1 MSQTEQPTET
11 IDLSELPDSGTPRR
25 RRRHWLVVGLLV
37 LVLAVAY
44 GALVWWT
51 GDRVANGTTVAGI
64 DVGGQTETEARAT
77 LEEQLPAVAAAPVEV
92 RVGGTEATLDP
103 QDAGLG
109 VDIADTVDRLTG
121 YTANP
126 ATILARLTGGD
137 EVRPTV
143 TTDEGKATA
152 ALEDLD
158 ARVRIEPVE
167 GAVAF
172 AEGAVQ
178 VTDAADGAA
187 VDVDA
192 ARGTLSERWPAPVA
206 IDLPTVVLEP
216 AIGSDAVAAAVDTI
230 ATPLLSAPVTV
241 TADGHSAELSPEQ
254 VSAAA
259 TFLPVGEDGDTLDLA
274 LDGNLL
280 RDQVTEQAPELRSD
294 GQDARIVIQD
304 GAPVVL
310 PSQQGRGLDH
320 VALAAGVRE
329 AVVVTEDR
337 TVAMELTVSD
347 PELTTEEAQAL
358 GVTEVI
364 ADFATNITNDRVRT
378 SNLIVGSEKITNTLV
393 LPGEEFSLLTELGPI
408 TRANGFGDSGVISS
422 GFTAEALGGGLSQL
436 STNTYNAGFFGGMED
451 VTHKPHSRYYPRYPA
466 GREATLW
473 EGQVDMVWRN
483 DTPYGVLVEAWVGGG
498 QQHVR
503 LWSTKYWQV
512 EESRSGR
519 YAITAPGERVNTAAD
534 CVPEAAGPSGF
545 TIDIFRE
552 RWRDGSLVDEQS
564 WTWTYQPW
572 HKTVCR

>member
-259 TFLPVGEDGDTLDLA
+259 TFLPVGEDGTPWTWHWTGTSCA
-274 LDGNLL
+274 T
-280 RDQVTEQAPELRSD
+280 RSPSRPPSCAP
-294 GQDARIVIQD
+294 
-304 GAPVVL
+304 
-310 PSQQGRGLDH
+310 
-320 VALAAGVRE
+320 
-329 AVVVTEDR
+329 T
-337 TVAMELTVSD
+337 
-347 PELTTEEAQAL
+347 
-358 GVTEVI
+358 
-364 ADFATNITNDRVRT
+364 VRT
-378 SNLIVGSEKITNTLV
+378 
-393 LPGEEFSLLTELGPI
+393 P
-408 TRANGFGDSGVISS
+408 ASS
-422 GFTAEALGGGLSQL
+422 SRTGRPSSCRPNRG
-436 STNTYNAGFFGGMED
+436 AGW
-451 VTHKPHSRYYPRYPA
+451 T
-466 GREATLW
+466 T
-473 EGQVDMVWRN
+473 
-483 DTPYGVLVEAWVGGG
+483 
-498 QQHVR
+498 
-503 LWSTKYWQV
+503 
-512 EESRSGR
+512 SRSPPACAR
-519 YAITAPGERVNTAAD
+519 RSWRPRT
-534 CVPEAAGPSGF
+534 GP
-545 TIDIFRE
+545 
-552 RWRDGSLVDEQS
+552 WS
-564 WTWTYQPW
+564 WN
-572 HKTVCR
+572 